1 MISVIVSSLSNCSS
15 GPKPT
20 ISSMMSPSS
29 LTRSWRPI
37 GTLSAV
43 SRSSTSSSMRCLSAA
58 FVAALQQLRVELLH
72 QVGQQL
78 LLELHD
84 KFLRRIGLGV
94 LALLLG
100 RLAVAA
106 AGMKRR
112 GRRVQRR
119 QRRGGGPGLERRA
132 AGECRRREGAAACL
146 GELGPDCRRDAESHP
161 ARGPWDD

>member
-1 MISVIVSSLSNCSS
+1 MISVMVSSLSNCSS

-43 SRSSTSSSMRCLSAA
+43 RRSSTSSSIRFLSAPSLPRSSS
-58 FVAALQQLRVELLH
+58 FGIERLH

-84 KFLRRIGLGV
+84 KFLRRIGLGRGG
-94 LALLLG
+94 AL
-100 RLAVAA
+100 RI
-106 AGMKRR
+106 
-112 GRRVQRR
+112 
-119 QRRGGGPGLERRA
+119 QRRGLHGMQRGGRRGHGRQRLRGGRRNA
-132 AGECRRREGAAACL
+132 RDAGECLRHREDGP
-146 GELGPDCRRDAESHP
+146 ELRRDAEWRRERERP
-161 ARGPWDD
+161 DD